1 MGILLQD
8 IRYGARMVIKNPGFT
23 AVAVFTLALGIGANS
38 AIFSVVNAVLLR
50 PLPYKNPDRLVWVWE
65 NNLSKNIPIN
75 PASPANLMDWR
86 NENHVFENL
95 SAWDG
100 QSFNLTGAGE
110 PERILGAKV
119 FANFFEVLGV
129 QPVLGRT
136 FRIEEDRA
144 GANPVALM
152 SYGLWHRRFGGDT
165 NMLGKS
171 LTLHGKSFTVIG
183 VMPAGQAVPFNLFEV
198 WVPFALEASR
208 MSRHADRF
216 LRPIGRLKTGVT
228 IRQAQA
234 EMDTITRRLEKLYPQ
249 ENTGAG
255 VSIIPL
261 KEMFAGEMRSAL
273 LVMLGAVGFVLLI
286 ACTNVANLML
296 ARAAARQ
303 KEIALRAA
311 LGASRLRLIRQLLTE
326 ALLHSGLGAAGGLAL
341 AFYSIHVLVAL
352 VPAVSTL
359 YKVPVPG
366 LDEIGIDGAVLAF
379 AIALAFVTALLSGLA
394 PAWGTSRPDL
404 NEALKEGGR
413 SATTGLRS
421 GRFRNLLVVSEV
433 ALALML
439 LIGAGLM
446 LQSFQR
452 LREVRLG
459 FNPNHVLAMTLSLP
473 EGNTRMTSSEQIFF
487 NSSSNEWKLCPE

>member
-1 MGILLQD
+1 
-8 IRYGARMVIKNPGFT
+8 
-23 AVAVFTLALGIGANS
+23 
-38 AIFSVVNAVLLR
+38 
-50 PLPYKNPDRLVWVWE
+50 
-65 NNLSKNIPIN
+65 
-75 PASPANLMDWR
+75 MDWR
-86 NENHVFENL
+86 NENHVFESL

-129 QPVLGRT
+129 EPVLGRT

-165 NMLGKS
+165 NILGKS

-255 VSIIPL
+255 VSIISL
-261 KEMFAGEMRSAL
+261 REMFAGEMRSAL

-341 AFYSIHVLVAL
+341 AFYSIHVLVA
-352 VPAVSTL
+352 
-359 YKVPVPG
+359 
-366 LDEIGIDGAVLAF
+366 
-379 AIALAFVTALLSGLA
+379 
-394 PAWGTSRPDL
+394 
-404 NEALKEGGR
+404 
-413 SATTGLRS
+413 
-421 GRFRNLLVVSEV
+421 
-433 ALALML
+433 
-439 LIGAGLM
+439 
-446 LQSFQR
+446 
-452 LREVRLG
+452 
-459 FNPNHVLAMTLSLP
+459 
-473 EGNTRMTSSEQIFF
+473 
-487 NSSSNEWKLCPE
+487 